1 MLEREPRL
9 EATTLFETLQRTI
22 LGNMMTRSEPCNAEP
37 LNGGSSWQAQRS
49 DVQNSTSSWGD
60 GTVRLHSAQR
70 FSVTVQGE
78 AFHHIL
84 YHYRLSYSGW
94 QYVQVIQGERVYRL
108 ISRTTKCL
116 ICLWWCA

>member
-1 MLEREPRL
+1 ME
-9 EATTLFETLQRTI
+9 
-22 LGNMMTRSEPCNAEP
+22 
-37 LNGGSSWQAQRS
+37 GSSWQAQRS
-49 DVQNSTSSWGD
+49 DVQIQHHPGEMGQSDFTQLKG
-60 GTVRLHSAQR
+60 

-94 QYVQVIQGERVYRL
+94 QYVQVIQGERVLSAYL
-108 ISRTTKCL
+108 KDYKCL